1 MSCYFYSKF
10 RKKNSSSS
18 PNLWCLKTQ
27 RIMFLN
33 FLTAHIRFCFWFW
46 SITWR
51 NRPIFF
57 TLQRMI
63 FANFLSRTD
72 FQDVRKK
79 TALTYHSSD
88 CVRAKGRIV
97 YCRLQPPSRG
107 RREEKPQE
115 IRVSKVAAP
124 LLRPARIQ
132 VSGTRVTE
140 MLEHYFKDVIKI
152 ARRYTRLISSL
163 EYCG

>member
-1 MSCYFYSKF
+1 MSENSKNHVSKLPHCTYTF
-10 RKKNSSSS
+10 LFLILEHYLAQSS
-18 PNLWCLKTQ
+18 N
-27 RIMFLN
+27 
-33 FLTAHIRFCFWFW
+33 
-46 SITWR
+46 
-51 NRPIFF
+51 IFHAAEDDLRELPF
-57 TLQRMI
+57 TDGLPRCP
-63 FANFLSRTD
+63 
-72 FQDVRKK
+72 KEK

-88 CVRAKGRIV
+88 CVRAKGKIV